1 LRIMADANPKRPEQT
16 RPDRVAASV
25 FVGVVVFSALSLS
38 NPATSTDRAGAS
50 QPAAQTPPE
59 AVAFL
64 EALKQAA
71 PPSSKAFDIRRAGKL
86 DAQRVLSLVSRSGV
100 SFADV
105 NGVTVGHVSLAKLG
119 RDLKNRHGRFYRE
132 LIHLGYIYS
141 LPDPRYSGLSVQ
153 HAASEVRVALS
164 TWYAITLRENGEGL
178 RVTDVAYLS
187 RQHR

>member
-1 LRIMADANPKRPEQT
+1 MADSNPKPPEQT
-16 RPDRVAASV
+16 RPDRAAARV
-25 FVGVVVFSALSLS
+25 FVGVFVFSALSLS
-38 NPATSTDRAGAS
+38 NTATSTEQASAS
-50 QPAAQTPPE
+50 QPGAQTPPE

-71 PPSSKAFDIRRAGKL
+71 PPTSNAFDIRRAGKL
-86 DAQRVLSLVSRSGV
+86 DAQRVLRLVSRSGV

-141 LPDPRYSGLSVQ
+141 LPDPRHSALSVQ
-153 HAASEVRVALS
+153 RATSEVRVALS
-164 TWYAITLRENGEGL
+164 TWYAVTLRENDQGL